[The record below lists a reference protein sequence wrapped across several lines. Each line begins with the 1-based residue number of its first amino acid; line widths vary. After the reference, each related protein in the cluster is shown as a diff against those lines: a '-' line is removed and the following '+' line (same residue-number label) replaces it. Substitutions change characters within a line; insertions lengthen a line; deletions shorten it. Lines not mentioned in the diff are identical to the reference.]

1 MPTIE
6 IGTATAGIRVARQER
21 RNTNTTKTTRPT
33 AISSVSSVSASE
45 ARIVAL
51 RSPVMV
57 RSMSP
62 GRAAWTCGKASFRP
76 LMVST
81 TFEPGCL

>member
-1 MPTIE
+1 ME
-6 IGTATAGIRVARQER
+6 IGTATAGIRVARPER
-21 RNTNTTKTTRPT
+21 RNRNTTKMTRTTAMT
-33 AISSVSSVSASE
+33 SVSSVSASE
-45 ARIVAL
+45 ARMVAL

-62 GRAAWTCGKASFRP
+62 GSAAFTCGIAALSP
-76 LMVST
+76 LIVST